1 MGFFDSGSDE
11 EYQKLTMSSYPFS
24 PCYIIDGHLSVIGY
38 PLAHLKNP
46 KEGLLRRCEVAA
58 LVSAENTW
66 GVGGGL
72 RNEAGYKHKSED
84 FSSHVSWEYTQL
96 WFCGLTCRFRR
107 NSGRAFP

>member
-24 PCYIIDGHLSVIGY
+24 SCYIIDWHLSVIGY

-72 RNEAGYKHKSED
+72 FLTRELGIHTA
-84 FSSHVSWEYTQL
+84 VVL
-96 WFCGLTCRFRR
+96 WFDV
-107 NSGRAFP
+107 